1 MKDSKLVIWG
11 CGGMGREV
19 NHLCELLDIEVIGFL
34 DERSEMCGQMI
45 DETPVLGDL
54 SDIIHLCDQVKVVC
68 AGVGSPQL
76 KKRLV
81 QKTRDF
87 GFSFA
92 DSLVHPGV
100 QLSRKIQLGI
110 GSIICAG
117 TIITINVHIGHFVI
131 VNSSVTIAHDVRIS
145 DYVTLSPGVNLSGN
159 VMVEEGVFIGTGSA
173 VREKI
178 TIGPWS
184 MIGGGAFVKDQVPG
198 GVLYAGVPAVF
209 KKNLS

>member
-19 NHLCELLDIEVIGFL
+19 NHLCEQLGYEVVGFL
-34 DERSEMCGQMI
+34 DERPEMRGQMV

-54 SDIIHLCDQVKVVC
+54 PDIMHLQDQLKVVC

-81 QKTRDF
+81 QKTRDY
-87 GFSFA
+87 GFSLA
-92 DSLVHPGV
+92 ETLVHPAV
-100 QLSRKIQLGI
+100 QLSRKINLGI

-131 VNSSVTIAHDVRIS
+131 VNSSVTLAHDVRIS
-145 DYVTLSPGVNLSGN
+145 DYVTLSPGVNISGN
-159 VMVEEGVFIGTGSA
+159 VTVEEGVFIGTGSA
-173 VREKI
+173 LGEKI

-184 MIGGGAFVKDQVPG
+184 MIGGGAFVKDDVPG
-198 GVLYAGVPAVF
+198 GVLYAGVPAVY
-209 KKNLS
+209 KKDLI